1 MGAVVSCIEGI
12 CQAIGSVLMG
22 IANAIGAIIMFIV
35 DGVIAIFDIVSCRE
49 PTHENTNTQ
58 SEHLLT
64 HSSLDYRLLDMPG
77 LPRSRHAQT
86 RTSWT

>member
-1 MGAVVSCIEGI
+1 MGCVVSCIEGV

-49 PTHENTNTQ
+49 PTLQDKYDTQ
-58 SEHLLT
+58 KINS
-64 HSSLDYRLLDMPG
+64 Y
-77 LPRSRHAQT
+77 
-86 RTSWT
+86 